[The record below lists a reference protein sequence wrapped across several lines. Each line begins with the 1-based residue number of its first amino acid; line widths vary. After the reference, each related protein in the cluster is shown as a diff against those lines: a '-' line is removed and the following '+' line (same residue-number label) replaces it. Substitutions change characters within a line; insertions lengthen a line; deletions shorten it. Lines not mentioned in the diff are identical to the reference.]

1 MCYLGQLGRT
11 GRRGEA
17 DEQKSAASFD
27 ETFSSR
33 ECWHQIDVLIQAQ
46 DIAHDCFCEIFDLHI
61 SRTMHDALDQRMQT
75 KSDSVS
81 RAQAGSIVTCTARQS
96 LVQWRQ
102 GVPVE
107 NKSL

>member
-1 MCYLGQLGRT
+1 
-11 GRRGEA
+11 
-17 DEQKSAASFD
+17 
-27 ETFSSR
+27 
-33 ECWHQIDVLIQAQ
+33 
-46 DIAHDCFCEIFDLHI
+46 
-61 SRTMHDALDQRMQT
+61 MHDALDQRMQT

-81 RAQAGSIVTCTARQS
+81 RAHAGSAVTCMARQS